1 MRVKLQCLPPLPA
14 LKFWYAVEG
23 DKIEDFKKSLAKN
36 VPGLGPAGIGLQV
49 LLDDFELLDWQST
62 SDLLRDGDLLVVK
75 RSEKAAQ
82 STTTQ
87 TTAMPKPGQ

>member
-14 LKFWYAVEG
+14 LKFWYAAEG
-23 DKIEDFKKSLAKN
+23 DKIEDFKKSLANN
-36 VPGLGPAGIGLQV
+36 VPGLGPAGTGLQV

-75 RSEKAAQ
+75 RSEEAAL

-87 TTAMPKPGQ
+87 TTTTPKPGQ